1 MLIGE
6 PVELLSFFLVL
17 KLSNNSTVEL
27 LHRTKAMKTILYYR
41 VSHIVSSKEFFSFPQ
56 PGTYYSTKS

>member
-17 KLSNNSTVEL
+17 KLSNNCTVEL
-27 LHRTKAMKTILYYR
+27 LHRTKAMKTILYDR
-41 VSHIVSSKEFFSFPQ
+41 VSHIVCSKEFFSFP
-56 PGTYYSTKS
+56 

>member
-6 PVELLSFFLVL
+6 PVEMLRFFLVF

-27 LHRTKAMKTILYYR
+27 LDRAKEMTIILYYR
-41 VSHIVSSKEFFSFPQ
+41 VSHIVCSKEFFSFP
-56 PGTYYSTKS
+56 